1 MDEEKEQLSAP
12 PRSRIRLYK
21 IMTLTVLFL
30 AIFFALGAFGLEA
43 TSSSTFCSSCHEM
56 KPEYYTWKAS
66 SHSEV
71 DCVSCHTESGIKQT
85 AKDKADLIVKAVK
98 KNYNESAAPIRMPKN
113 IPDSAC
119 EKCHNVLQREFT
131 VSGDII
137 IPHDKHKDKEI
148 ECIQCHNGVAHG
160 EIADRKM
167 TYQTDYEKWDS
178 KTGALAMSDLKFT
191 SPDMDTC
198 IDCHK
203 ARKITTECSACHST
217 GMVPKSHEKADFKT
231 ATHGKQ
237 AAEDLEKCHLCHK
250 DMSTEELQGYD
261 EVSVVT
267 SFLNEDNPETTQKNH
282 FDYARDNTFC
292 QDCHNKR
299 PASHDSNFFGKHGTV
314 ANKSQESCN
323 ACHDVKKSSTP
334 GENQVNCSSC
344 HPSKHSQKQ
353 NWKVKNHPI
362 SLDGVKRPTETCYTC
377 HAEKSCST
385 CHKE

>member
-1 MDEEKEQLSAP
+1 MDEEQKQLSNP

-30 AIFFALGAFGLEA
+30 ALFFLLGAFGLEA

-71 DCVSCHTESGIKQT
+71 DCVTCHTEPGFKQT

-98 KNYNESAAPIRMPKN
+98 KNYNDSAAPIRMPKE

-119 EKCHNVLQREFT
+119 EKCHNINQREFT
-131 VSGDII
+131 VTGDII

-167 TYQTDYEKWDS
+167 TYGTDYEKWDS
-178 KTGALAMSDLKFT
+178 KTGEMAMADLKFT

-198 IDCHK
+198 IECHK
-203 ARKITTECSACHST
+203 ARKVSNECATCHET
-217 GMVPKSHEKADFKT
+217 GMIPESHEKSDFKT
-231 ATHGKQ
+231 KSHGKL
-237 AAEDLEKCHLCHK
+237 ASEDLKECHLCHK
-250 DMSTEELQGYD
+250 LMSTEQLGGYE
-261 EVSVVT
+261 EVSVLT
-267 SFLNEDNPETTQKNH
+267 SFLNEGKVQAQEKNH
-282 FDYARDNTFC
+282 YNYAKENTFC
-292 QDCHNKR
+292 KDCHNER
-299 PASHDSNFFGKHGTV
+299 PTSHDSNFFNNHGPI
-314 ANKSQESCN
+314 ANKDQDSCK

-334 GENQVNCSSC
+334 GDNQVNCSSC

-353 NWKVKNHPI
+353 NWKERHPI
-362 SLDGVKRPTETCYTC
+362 PLAGIEKPTETCYTC
-377 HAEKSCST
+377 HSVKTCSA